1 MKVLKILFFFI
12 IFFSFSKNILSTEN
26 KIIFKI
32 DKNAYTSYD
41 YENRVK
47 YLDFVGDNEDLTKE
61 IIIED
66 LISVSLFF
74 EYYKNLKN
82 KNNFDKEINK
92 IYENIKKNNIEN
104 NKKYKYKLEKKNILF
119 NIKIDLVRK
128 NILENLLNEKVDEIN
143 RANNETDLLY
153 KYKIKYINFEVS
165 KTSNL
170 RNKINDM
177 KNIDFE
183 NILLLLNKNNV
194 EFFVKEKIIDN
205 FSKINPV
212 LKFNII
218 SNKNNF
224 IVDNNNKLSIVFIE
238 KKFQTFDGIIV
249 QLYSV
254 KSTNEID
261 IEKLKCEN
269 LKNIKNSDNV
279 FSKEYKFL
287 DLRNDLKKRLVSI
300 DDYFKFTNNNED
312 TYVVLCNIKFDKK
325 ILNNVKMNN
334 LVNVYIDKIENDFI
348 KKYSKIFNLLIINA

>member
-12 IFFSFSKNILSTEN
+12 IFFSITKNILSTEN
-26 KIIFKI
+26 KIIFRI

-47 YLDFVGDNEDLTKE
+47 YLDFVGNNEDLTKE
-61 IIIED
+61 IIVED

-82 KNNFDKEINK
+82 KNNFDEEINK
-92 IYENIKKNNIEN
+92 IYENIKKNN
-104 NKKYKYKLEKKNILF
+104 KKYKYELEKKNILF
-119 NIKIDLVRK
+119 NIKIDLIRK
-128 NILENLLNEKVDEIN
+128 NILENLLNEKVEEIN
-143 RANNETDLLY
+143 LENNQIDLLY

-170 RNKINDM
+170 KNKINDM
-177 KNIDFE
+177 ENIDFE
-183 NILLLLNKNNV
+183 NILSLLNENNID
-194 EFFVKEKIIDN
+194 FFIKEKAIDN
-205 FSKINPV
+205 LSKINPL

-218 SNKNNF
+218 SNKKNF
-224 IVDNNNKLSIVFIE
+224 IVDNKNKLSIVFIE

-254 KSTNEID
+254 KSKNEINSQ
-261 IEKLKCEN
+261 KLKCEN
-269 LKNIKNSDNV
+269 LKNIKNSVNV

-287 DLRNDLKKRLVSI
+287 DLRNDLKAKLVSI
-300 DDYFKFTNNNED
+300 DDYIKFTSNNED

-334 LVNVYIDKIENDFI
+334 LVNFYIDKIENDFI
-348 KKYSKIFNLLIINA
+348 KKYSKVFNLVIINA